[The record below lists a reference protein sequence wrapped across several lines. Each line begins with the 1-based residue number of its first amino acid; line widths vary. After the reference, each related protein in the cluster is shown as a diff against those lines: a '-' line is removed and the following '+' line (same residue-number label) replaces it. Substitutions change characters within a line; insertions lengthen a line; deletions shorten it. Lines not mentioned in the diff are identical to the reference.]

1 MSGPEST
8 SREMCDACLLLIKGF
23 EEEQSSVGKGISGSH
38 RSHFVGSTHV
48 SEVGCVCFEHL
59 HREVVPRE
67 AEAGAAEA
75 H

>member
-1 MSGPEST
+1 MGLTEVT
-8 SREMCDACLLLIKGF
+8 LWW
-23 EEEQSSVGKGISGSH
+23 
-38 RSHFVGSTHV
+38 STHV
-48 SEVGCVCFEHL
+48 SEVGWVCFEHL